1 MDVSIDYTNNANKGS
16 FDSVA
21 LSGTSLN
28 VRGWHASNDAVGKPY
43 SFIILY
49 DKATHQQLG
58 RYPITRLTRN
68 DVHAAYPNIY
78 QSAQSGFSLN
88 IPFSSSPANKK
99 IEVVSRYAGSA
110 TGDGNYVDYVSPKT
124 YEFNQNRA
132 SFDSVKI
139 VGNQLQIKGWHISDR
154 SVDKPNS
161 FIIIYDKTAGKELA
175 RYKIVRSIRSDVQV
189 AYPNIYN
196 SANGGFSVSVP
207 FLGKFAGKDIQIIS
221 RYSNASSGEENYV
234 DCRSTSAYTFNTNRG
249 YVDIAKI
256 SGQTLTIRGWHIS
269 DFSAEKLNSFIIL
282 YDQTNHKEL
291 ARYKVN
297 RTTRPDVGNSFP
309 NVYNS
314 ANSGFSLSVPAKTS
328 FKNTNV
334 QVISRYSTSSNGES
348 GYVDYRS
355 TPRKLN

>member
-88 IPFSSSPANKK
+88 IPFSSSLANKK
-99 IEVVSRYAGSA
+99 IEVVSRYAGFA

-139 VGNQLQIKGWHISDR
+139 VGNQLQIKGWHASDQ
-154 SVDKPNS
+154 SVGKPYS
-161 FIIIYDKTAGKELA
+161 YIFVYDKNAHKELA
-175 RYKIVRSIRSDVQV
+175 RYKITRTIRNDVGS

-196 SANGGFSVSVP
+196 ATNSGFNISVP
-207 FLGKFAGKDIQIIS
+207 FLGKFAGKDLQIIS
-221 RYSNASSGEENYV
+221 RYSSISSGEGSTVNYWSPKTYKF
-234 DCRSTSAYTFNTNRG
+234 DANRG
-249 YVDIAKI
+249 YLDSPMFGV
-256 SGQTLTIRGWHIS
+256 Q
-269 DFSAEKLNSFIIL
+269 FNSI
-282 YDQTNHKEL
+282 
-291 ARYKVN
+291 
-297 RTTRPDVGNSFP
+297 
-309 NVYNS
+309 YN
-314 ANSGFSLSVPAKTS
+314 AVCIF
-328 FKNTNV
+328 
-334 QVISRYSTSSNGES
+334 
-348 GYVDYRS
+348 
-355 TPRKLN
+355 